1 MESEIHH
8 ALGRI
13 EGKLD
18 AHSQILQV
26 IREEGNALETRVR
39 LLESDAT
46 RTKTV
51 AITAATVV
59 SVVVAVLGSAAE
71 WIVKIVK

>member
-26 IREEGNALETRVR
+26 IREEGNELEGRVR
-39 LLESDAT
+39 HLESDAM

-51 AITAATVV
+51 AVTAATIV
-59 SVVVAVLGSAAE
+59 SVGVAVLSNAAE
-71 WIVKIVK
+71 WMVKIFK